1 MTKKDLLEA
10 YQNGLKAGK
19 KYCEMVIANDYKL
32 MVASLAVALYRKQ
45 YELDQ
50 IEELVGIANDW
61 LQERIGKPMRE
72 MIVDA
77 EEETG
82 LKFIEF
88 QNG

>member
-1 MTKKDLLEA
+1 MTKKDLYEA

-19 KYCEMVIANDYKL
+19 KYCDMVIANDYKL

-50 IEELVGIANDW
+50 ISELVGIANDW
-61 LQERIGKPMRE
+61 LQERIDKSIQE
-72 MIVDA
+72 MIKEA

-82 LKFIEF
+82 FSFI
-88 QNG
+88 QL